1 MSNSIIVLKKFSS
14 LQPRYVSEVNCIY
27 RYVQVVEKQPYLCY
41 CSHRDRIRTS
51 INVLGDGYGAGIV
64 YHMSKD
70 ELDKMD
76 AERHTEHTELT
87 YGKNAQEVIIEENY
101 FGSRPNP
108 AGSSETQM

>member
-1 MSNSIIVLKKFSS
+1 MPFHN
-14 LQPRYVSEVNCIY
+14 
-27 RYVQVVEKQPYLCY
+27 
-41 CSHRDRIRTS
+41 RDRIRTS

-76 AERHTEHTELT
+76 AERHIDHTE
-87 YGKNAQEVIIEENY
+87 YAHGKNSQEVVVEENY

-108 AGSSETQM
+108 AGCSETQM